1 MFRKKPPQLSVY
13 DELQQTY
20 NDCCNNSIK
29 NLTLEEDNNVEA
41 ALKGW
46 KGLHTSLLYKIELF
60 DKQIHKLSNDEL
72 TILYELKSIR
82 DQNVKHLI
90 RVQLR
95 MDEVNRKKPQASYNQ
110 LSTNSNQIANNKP
123 TSLSVLSLRTS
134 ASRSLTN
141 STVPRSMLKSL
152 RPSPNS
158 STSSNFVPKVKK
170 NSPASQAATLAVN
183 KKLNTSKKGEEAP
196 FQDFDQESFDF
207 GNNWERIEGDDEGF
221 GSIHE
226 RHDRI
231 YENANKNGKGF
242 VDTKI
247 SRRNEPEI
255 NYSTSNGHYAGNGN
269 STSNGHNAGNG
280 TSTSNGH
287 NTSNGYNTTNGYN
300 STNGSNT
307 TNGYYKT
314 SNGNNTSNGQYNTS
328 AHINSPHYIT
338 STTRNTSSSSHINEL
353 NTSLNLIDLEDKQ
366 VPKSRIFNPK
376 HYFEDLETSD
386 DEDDEYLNDY
396 FNSYHEPDHN
406 KLKKLSISNGQEGS
420 ASRGSK
426 SALGQGEIRQGRQS
440 ISPPAKSTPNPP
452 PPPPPRVP
460 KIQLQNGY
468 EAKSNIGQNNTT
480 GNISHIPSDINSKP
494 KSYRTSK
501 STSDIRAERDL
512 RENTRPDQKE
522 RDVRTE
528 IPKATKQPYVYTKPK
543 PLNVTQLMKQLAQK
557 IPKTTKSQ
565 PKLQAKAQVKS
576 STQPKAASQPK
587 AEGKVSSNSLHLQK
601 KTSNITY
608 NYVKAPS
615 KGVSPTRRPMG
626 DTKRNST
633 GTVDSP
639 TSSLTLASSE
649 EPKALTEAEEQELL
663 ISSIRGID
671 EQSARQILNDIVVK
685 GDEVYWDDVVGLEG
699 AKNSLKEAVVYP
711 FLRPDLFKG
720 LREPTR
726 GMLLFGPPGTG
737 KTMLARAVATESKS
751 TFFSISSSSLTSK
764 YLGESEKL
772 VKAMFLLA
780 KKLAP
785 SIVFIDEI
793 DSLLS
798 SRTEG
803 EVDSSRRIKNEFLVQ
818 WSELSSAAAGRE
830 VEGEDV
836 SRVLILGA
844 TNLPWSIDEAARR
857 RFVRRQ
863 YIPLP
868 EGETRKSQ
876 IMKLLK
882 YQNHTLTEADQEEL
896 IGLTDGFS
904 GSDITA
910 LAKDSAMGPL
920 RSLGD
925 DLLSTPT
932 ENIRPINLSD
942 FKSSLK
948 YIRPSV
954 SREGLEEYEKW
965 AVKFGS
971 LGA

>member
-95 MDEVNRKKPQASYNQ
+95 TDEVNRKKPQTSSNQ
-110 LSTNSNQIANNKP
+110 FSTNTNQIANNKP

-183 KKLNTSKKGEEAP
+183 KKLNTPKKGEEAP

-207 GNNWERIEGDDEGF
+207 GNNWERIEGDNEGF
-221 GSIHE
+221 GSIPE
-226 RHDRI
+226 RNDRI
-231 YENANKNGKGF
+231 YENGNKSGKGF

-255 NYSTSNGHYAGNGN
+255 NYSTSNGHYGGSGS
-269 STSNGHNAGNG
+269 STSTSITNGHNTING
-280 TSTSNGH
+280 YN
-287 NTSNGYNTTNGYN
+287 NTSNGYNTT
-300 STNGSNT
+300 
-307 TNGYYKT
+307 
-314 SNGNNTSNGQYNTS
+314 SNGQYYTS
-328 AHINSPHYIT
+328 AQTNLSHQTP
-338 STTRNTSSSSHINEL
+338 STIRNNSSSSHINGL
-353 NTSLNLIDLEDKQ
+353 KTSLNLIDLEDKQ
-366 VPKSRIFNPK
+366 VPKIRVFNPK
-376 HYFEDLETSD
+376 NYFEDLETSD

-406 KLKKLSISNGQEGS
+406 NLQKLSINGEGS
-420 ASRGSK
+420 ALRG

-440 ISPPAKSTPNPP
+440 ISPPAKSTPP

-460 KIQLQNGY
+460 KIQLPDGY
-468 EAKSNIGQNNTT
+468 EAKSNIGQNNST
-480 GNISHIPSDINSKP
+480 GNISLIPSDITPKP
-494 KSYRTSK
+494 KSYRSSK
-501 STSDIRAERDL
+501 STSDIRAERDS
-512 RENTRPDQKE
+512 RENTRPDHRE

-528 IPKATKQPYVYTKPK
+528 IPKATKQPYIYTKPK

-557 IPKTTKSQ
+557 NSKTTKSQ
-565 PKLQAKAQVKS
+565 PKLQAKAQTKS
-576 STQPKAASQPK
+576 SSQPK
-587 AEGKVSSNSLHLQK
+587 AGSQAKADGKVSSNSLHLQK

-639 TSSLTLASSE
+639 TSSLTLISSE

-830 VEGEDV
+830 IEGDDV